1 MVMDP
6 MEKYKIQES
15 IRDAIVILDS
25 APIQRDLVPERNLVQ
40 LTNRAPIAHLAIERG
55 LKELINDA
63 GGDAEH
69 THGLNTLYRDL
80 ANYNIDAFD
89 YLGKVF
95 ADSVEFFGYN
105 VNVSGFGQ
113 LRSIDTYLSG
123 VGTDRAFQ
131 VLRYWVLGES
141 GNGQVTV
148 PSIFLSIHRE
158 LLCALG
164 LIFSSRSWVTVSGRV
179 EAIVTHA
186 MFDGRRLAYDSSDTS
201 RKQVI
206 DRYSTWLFREQASRR
221 DALKTAV
228 EQDFDVIDDEEI
240 RVMLRDVYREIRESE
255 DPAVGYFAR
264 SLSYLPL
271 DSQQRTPGV
280 SPEMQWFSDDQVAGA
295 VLSPGGTGLGDV
307 ERGGD
312 GGWAITP
319 YDEGL
324 VRVAAIAKS
333 LRDAKAYLVNRMSR
347 AVSCVVNGERKQ
359 LRICVTREGL
369 LPTNMSDRVWSD
381 EDSSEDVETYEL
393 DFWDAD
399 HGLNPGDQ
407 IAVGVVWD
415 VEMGWASVLDGTVAG
430 VQQQNVSIAGTNV
443 LTSRDDLES
452 WLDRSGGP

>member
-1 MVMDP
+1 MDP
-6 MEKYKIQES
+6 MENYKVQES

-55 LKELINDA
+55 IKALINDA

-69 THGLNTLYRDL
+69 THGLHKLYRDL
-80 ANYNIDAFD
+80 ANHNADAFD
-89 YLGKVF
+89 YLNSVF
-95 ADSVEFFGYN
+95 SDAVSFFGYN
-105 VNVSGFGQ
+105 VNVKGYGQ
-113 LRSIDTYLSG
+113 LRSLKTYLDA
-123 VGTDRAFQ
+123 VGTDKAFEA
-131 VLRYWVLGES
+131 LRYWVLGES
-141 GNGQVTV
+141 NNGQVSV

-164 LIFSSRSWVTVSGRV
+164 LIFSSRSCVTVSGRV

-186 MFDGRRLAYDSSDTS
+186 MFDGRRLAYDSDDTS
-201 RKQVI
+201 RKRII
-206 DRYSTWLFREQASRR
+206 DRYWNWLFHEHSSRR

-228 EQDFDVIDDEEI
+228 ETDFAVIDDEEI
-240 RVMLRDVYREIRESE
+240 RVMLRDVYRELRESE
-255 DPAVGYFAR
+255 DPAVRYFAQ

-271 DSQQRTPGV
+271 DSQQRSPGV
-280 SPEMQWFSDDQVAGA
+280 SPKMQWFSDDQLAGA
-295 VLSPGGTGLGDV
+295 VLSPGGTGIGDV

-324 VRVAAIAKS
+324 VRVTAIARS
-333 LRDAKAYLVNRMSR
+333 LRDAKANLVNRMTR
-347 AVSCVVNGERKQ
+347 AVSCVVNGKRKQ
-359 LRICVTREGL
+359 LRICVTREGF

-381 EDSSEDVETYEL
+381 EHSSEDVETYEL

-399 HGLNPGDQ
+399 HGLNPGDR

-415 VEMGWASVLDGTVAG
+415 EEMGWACVLEGTVAE
-430 VQQQNVSIAGTNV
+430 VQQQKAVIGGSNV
-443 LTSRDDLES
+443 LTSKGDLKS
-452 WLDRSGGP
+452 WLDRLAES